1 MENSNTTL
9 TLKKLCDLINKQ
21 QGLFATLTTQN
32 RVSQEVRVR
41 FSLRPPKIMNLD
53 NLSNLIEL
61 FSHQVK
67 KQNKKDIFLQ
77 WLNPNN
83 QKTYTWEEAEKNILK
98 LSKIIKEN
106 IKEGDRCLLVSEN
119 RPEWFVSDLAIM
131 LSDGITVPAY
141 TTYTEEDYKYLI
153 EDCEPSLVIVSN
165 NELLKKLSK
174 TIDEK
179 DFIKKVITLDE
190 VSKVTDNLN
199 LITKEKYLGF
209 NSITKIDLLEKD
221 KIQNDK
227 LKRTSPACIIYTS
240 GTGGNPKGV
249 MLSHGGILNNIVGA
263 CEIMKPL
270 INTRPVFLTWLPLS
284 HSYEHCVQFA
294 QIAVGAKVF
303 YAQKIEKLLENM
315 SEAKPT
321 IMTAVPRF
329 YQNLY
334 NKININLKKQ
344 TGIKAK
350 LIEATLRL
358 GKKKL
363 IGQEMTFFEKLI
375 NIIVEE
381 IVRKK
386 IKKQFGGN
394 LKAFVSGGGALDQEI
409 GEFLNSIGLPTLQG
423 YGLTETSPVV
433 SCNPIHKIRVETVG
447 PPFKG
452 NQVKIADDGEILV
465 KGENVMLGYWNK
477 KEETDKVIINGWLH
491 TGDIGEIDPEDG
503 YLKITDRKKD
513 IIVSAGGDNISPAK
527 IENMITNEPEVD
539 QCMVYGDKK
548 NYIVALIVPNK
559 DFLNQKEKIQN
570 VIEKINKKLTLLEKI
585 KKIQLIDESFSIEN
599 GLMTPTMKVKR
610 KKVTE
615 KYKNQLEKLY

>member
-1 MENSNTTL
+1 
-9 TLKKLCDLINKQ
+9 
-21 QGLFATLTTQN
+21 
-32 RVSQEVRVR
+32 
-41 FSLRPPKIMNLD
+41 MNLD

-61 FSHQVK
+61 FSHQVQ

-375 NIIVEE
+375 NIVVEE
-381 IVRKK
+381 LVRKK

-477 KEETDKVIINGWLH
+477 KEETDKVIINGWIH
-491 TGDIGEIDPEDG
+491 TGDIGEIDPKDG

-559 DFLNQKEKIQN
+559 DFLNQKEKIQD

>member
-1 MENSNTTL
+1 
-9 TLKKLCDLINKQ
+9 
-21 QGLFATLTTQN
+21 
-32 RVSQEVRVR
+32 
-41 FSLRPPKIMNLD
+41 MNLD
-53 NLSNLIEL
+53 NLNSLIEL
-61 FSHQVK
+61 FSYQAD
-67 KQNKKDIFLQ
+67 KQNKKSIFLQ

-83 QKTYTWEEAEKNILK
+83 KKTYTWEETQKNILK
-98 LSKIIKEN
+98 LSKTIKEHIN
-106 IKEGDRCLLVSEN
+106 EGDRCLLVSEN
-119 RPEWFVSDLAIM
+119 RPEWFISDLAIM
-131 LSDGITVPAY
+131 LSGGITVPAY

-165 NELLKKLSK
+165 NEMLKKLSN
-174 TIDEK
+174 TINEK
-179 DFIKKVITLDE
+179 NFIKKVITLDE
-190 VSKVTDNLN
+190 INKVINNLN
-199 LITKEKYLGF
+199 LIGKEKYLDF
-209 NSITKIDLLEKD
+209 STILKNSLLKED
-221 KIQNDK
+221 IIQNNN

-249 MLSHGGILNNIVGA
+249 ILSHGGILNNLVGA

-270 INTRPVFLTWLPLS
+270 FNSRPVFLTWLPLS

-303 YAQKIEKLLENM
+303 YAEKIEKLLENI

-344 TGIKAK
+344 TGFKAK
-350 LIEATLRL
+350 LIDATLKL

-363 IGQEMTFFEKLI
+363 LNQEMTFLEKLL
-375 NIIVEE
+375 NSIVE
-381 IVRKK
+381 ILVRKK

-394 LKAFVSGGGALDQEI
+394 LKAFVSGGGALDKEI
-409 GEFLNSIGLPTLQG
+409 GEFLNSVGLPTLQG

-433 SCNPIHKIRVETVG
+433 SCNPIHKIKVETVG

-477 KEETDKVIINGWLH
+477 KEETEKIIKDGWLH
-491 TGDIGEIDPEDG
+491 TGDIGEINSEDG

-527 IENMITNEPEVD
+527 IENMITNETEID

-548 NYIVALIVPNK
+548 NYLVALIVPNK
-559 DFLNQKEKIQN
+559 DFLNEKEKINN
-570 VIEKINKKLTLLEKI
+570 VIEKINKKLTLVEKI
-585 KKIQLIDESFSIEN
+585 KRIQLIDENFSIEN

>member
-1 MENSNTTL
+1 
-9 TLKKLCDLINKQ
+9 
-21 QGLFATLTTQN
+21 
-32 RVSQEVRVR
+32 
-41 FSLRPPKIMNLD
+41 MNLD
-53 NLSNLIEL
+53 NLNSLVEL
-61 FSHQVK
+61 FFYQVD
-67 KQNKKDIFLQ
+67 KQNKESIFLQ

-83 QKTYTWEEAEKNILK
+83 KKTYTWEETQKNIFK
-98 LSKIIKEN
+98 LSKVIKQN

-119 RPEWFVSDLAIM
+119 RPEWFISDLAIM
-131 LSDGITVPAY
+131 LSGGITVPAY

-165 NELLKKLSK
+165 NEMLTKLSN
-174 TIDEK
+174 TINKK
-179 DFIKKVITLDE
+179 DYIKKVVTLDE
-190 VSKVTDNLN
+190 VNKVITNLN
-199 LITKEKYLGF
+199 LTNKEQYLDFGTILK
-209 NSITKIDLLEKD
+209 NNLLEED
-221 KIQNDK
+221 KIKNNK

-249 MLSHGGILNNIVGA
+249 ILSHGGILNNLVGA
-263 CEIMKPL
+263 CEIMRPL
-270 INTRPVFLTWLPLS
+270 FNSRPVFLTWLPLS

-303 YAQKIEKLLENM
+303 YAERIEKLLENM
-315 SEAKPT
+315 SESKPT

-344 TGIKAK
+344 TGFKAK
-350 LIEATLRL
+350 LINATLRL

-363 IGQEMTFFEKLI
+363 LNQKMTFSEKLL
-375 NIIVEE
+375 NFIVE
-381 IVRKK
+381 ILVRKK

-394 LKAFVSGGGALDQEI
+394 LKAFVSGGGALDKEI
-409 GEFLNSIGLPTLQG
+409 GEFLNSVGLPTLQG

-433 SCNPIHKIRVETVG
+433 SCNPIHKIKVETVG

-452 NQVKIADDGEILV
+452 NQVKIANDGEILV

-477 KEETDKVIINGWLH
+477 KEETDKVIIDGWLH

-527 IENMITNEPEVD
+527 IENMITNEPEID

-548 NYIVALIVPNK
+548 NYLVALIVPSK
-559 DFLNQKEKIQN
+559 DFLKEKEKINN

-585 KKIQLIDESFSIEN
+585 KKIQLIDENFSIEN

>member
-1 MENSNTTL
+1 
-9 TLKKLCDLINKQ
+9 
-21 QGLFATLTTQN
+21 
-32 RVSQEVRVR
+32 
-41 FSLRPPKIMNLD
+41 MNLD

-61 FSHQVK
+61 FSHQVQ

-350 LIEATLRL
+350 LIEATVRL

-375 NIIVEE
+375 NMIVEE
-381 IVRKK
+381 LVRKK

-491 TGDIGEIDPEDG
+491 TGDIGEIDPKDG

>member
-1 MENSNTTL
+1 
-9 TLKKLCDLINKQ
+9 
-21 QGLFATLTTQN
+21 
-32 RVSQEVRVR
+32 
-41 FSLRPPKIMNLD
+41 MNLD
-53 NLSNLIEL
+53 NLNNLIEL
-61 FSHQVK
+61 FSHQAE
-67 KQNKKDIFLQ
+67 KQNKKSIFLQ

-83 QKTYTWEEAEKNILK
+83 KKTYTWEETQKNILK

-119 RPEWFVSDLAIM
+119 RPEWFVSDMAIM
-131 LSDGITVPAY
+131 LSGGITVPAY

-153 EDCEPSLVIVSN
+153 EDSEPSLIIVSN
-165 NELLKKLSK
+165 NEMLKKLSN
-174 TIDEK
+174 TINEK
-179 DFIKKVITLDE
+179 KFIKKVITLDE
-190 VSKVTDNLN
+190 VNKVIHNLDIIN
-199 LITKEKYLGF
+199 KDKYLDF
-209 NSITKIDLLEKD
+209 NIILKNELLEED
-221 KIQNDK
+221 KIQNEK

-249 MLSHGGILNNIVGA
+249 ILSHGGILNNLVGA

-270 INTRPVFLTWLPLS
+270 FNSRPVFLTWLPLS

-303 YAQKIEKLLENM
+303 YAEKIEKLLENI

-344 TGIKAK
+344 TGFKAK

-358 GKKKL
+358 GKRKL
-363 IGQEMTFFEKLI
+363 LNQKMTFFEKFL
-375 NIIVEE
+375 NFMVE
-381 IVRKK
+381 ILVRKK

-409 GEFLNSIGLPTLQG
+409 GEFLNSVGLPTLQG

-433 SCNPIHKIRVETVG
+433 SCNPIHKIKVETVG

-477 KEETDKVIINGWLH
+477 KEETNEVIIDGWLH

-527 IENMITNEPEVD
+527 IENMITNEPEID

-548 NYIVALIVPNK
+548 NYLVALIVPSK
-559 DFLNQKEKIQN
+559 DFLKEKEKINN

-585 KKIQLIDESFSIEN
+585 KRVQLIDENFSIEN

>member
-1 MENSNTTL
+1 
-9 TLKKLCDLINKQ
+9 
-21 QGLFATLTTQN
+21 
-32 RVSQEVRVR
+32 
-41 FSLRPPKIMNLD
+41 MNLD
-53 NLSNLIEL
+53 NFNSLIEL
-61 FSHQVK
+61 FFYQVE
-67 KQNKKDIFLQ
+67 KQDNKSVFLQ

-83 QKTYTWEEAEKNILK
+83 KKTFTWEETKLNIFK
-98 LSKIIKEN
+98 LSKIIRKN

-131 LSDGITVPAY
+131 LSGGITVPAY
-141 TTYTEEDYKYLI
+141 TTYTEGDYKYLI
-153 EDCEPSLVIVSN
+153 EDCEPTIVIVSN
-165 NELLKKLSK
+165 NEMLKKLNT
-174 TIDEK
+174 TINEK
-179 DFIKKVITLDE
+179 NFIKKVITFDE
-190 VSKVTDNLN
+190 VEKAHHNLN
-199 LITKEKYLGF
+199 INNKEKYLDF
-209 NSITKIDLLEKD
+209 NSIIKNDLSEQD
-221 KIQNDK
+221 KIQNTN
-227 LKRTSPACIIYTS
+227 LKRSSAACIIYTS

-249 MLSHGGILNNIVGA
+249 ILSHGGILNNLVGA

-270 INTRPVFLTWLPLS
+270 IDSRPVFLTWLPLS

-303 YAQKIEKLLENM
+303 YAEKIEKLLDNI

-334 NKININLKKQ
+334 NKININMKKQ
-344 TGIKAK
+344 TGFKAK
-350 LIEATLRL
+350 LIDATIRL

-363 IGQEMTFFEKLI
+363 LHEKMTFFEKLLNLI
-375 NIIVEE
+375 TNVL
-381 IVRKK
+381 VRKK

-394 LKAFVSGGGALDQEI
+394 LRAFVSGGGALDKEI

-433 SCNPIHKIRVETVG
+433 SCNPIHRIKVETVG

-452 NQVKIADDGEILV
+452 NKVKIAEDGEILV

-477 KEETDKVIINGWLH
+477 KEETAKVIKDGWLH

-527 IENMITNEPEVD
+527 IENMVANATEID

-548 NYIVALIVPNK
+548 NYLVALIVPSK
-559 DFLNQKEKIQN
+559 EFLNEK
-570 VIEKINKKLTLLEKI
+570 EKINKAIEDINKKLALVEKI
-585 KKIQLIDESFSIEN
+585 KKIQLIDENFSSKIKKFNLIGIPFQIMIGKKSEDDLFEFKEIGKETIETE
-599 GLMTPTMKVKR
+599 TPR
-610 KKVTE
+610 PTE
-615 KYKNQLEKLY
+615 